1 MKKIYVKGV
10 KPIQEVTV
18 KPEGTEDSIV
28 VGFRVYGLKE
38 RKKVEA
44 PYFEAVSKF
53 LGLLE
58 ESKQLEAITTEG
70 VSVETLQ
77 ATDLDR
83 ASQVLKEL
91 TEAQAT
97 LDELTVKQAKDAII
111 YLKEAKVTD
120 FNETGELIFDT
131 TVADTRTA
139 SKTDYWETPEECL
152 QVILEAYFDDS
163 QAWLTALTT
172 AYNEVKNLDFKDLQ
186 VKN

>member
-1 MKKIYVKGV
+1 M
-10 KPIQEVTV
+10 
-18 KPEGTEDSIV
+18 
-28 VGFRVYGLKE
+28 
-38 RKKVEA
+38 
-44 PYFEAVSKF
+44 
-53 LGLLE
+53 LE

-91 TEAQAT
+91 AEAQAI
-97 LDELTVKQAKDAII
+97 LDELTIKQAKEAIV
-111 YLKEAKVTD
+111 YLKDVKVTSFD
-120 FNETGELIFDT
+120 EAGTVIFDT
-131 TVADTRTA
+131 TIVDTRTE
-139 SKTDYWETPEECL
+139 SKTDYWEAPEECL

-163 QAWLTALTT
+163 QVWLTALTT